1 MKKLLPVVLTILAAS
16 SASATTVD
24 SDDFGKMIQFTVSG
38 YAGSSTL
45 EHFPVLVRLS
55 TGIEGFDYAD
65 AGATAQA
72 AAASLRFADAD
83 GNNLDYEIDTWD
95 SSGTSLVW
103 VSVPEIAGTTTRFF
117 AFYKADSSATL
128 PTVAPTSVWTSA
140 CYVGVWHM
148 NAVEAD
154 ELSVADATGNGLT
167 ATAKAAAAAP
177 TLYADGR
184 APFGNCV
191 KGGSGGLFLPASAL
205 LAWNAEGADT
215 MQDHYSAEFWIDRNA
230 SWQNDIL
237 MATGDAW
244 NTGAEV
250 GLQGY
255 LYGNA
260 HHNAQN
266 NKIPGDAGV
275 WSFVAATWASSGSAA
290 YLFCGSASLN
300 DGAGQFLHENL
311 NRTDTNTDFTQFSL
325 NSYASRSGNGSAYFA
340 GYMDEFRL
348 RRVASSKDWA
358 QAVWASGKAGS
369 TFLAASPVV
378 SLDAGILG
386 GDGVATGVSCTAAT
400 ITGVYVSTD
409 PTSYPAD
416 WTLSTNGVAVRSGS
430 LAALAANGT
439 AEVAL
444 DDLVPD
450 TAYEFVFD
458 VVEGGSSVYS
468 TGSFTTAPL
477 PAPTVSGVGDSTAT
491 ASLAAALSGA
501 SYAAGT
507 VTAVFAPVG
516 AGRSVSV
523 AASFAD
529 GAWTATATTLEADQD
544 YAVTFVVEPSG
555 RASLESPASAPF
567 TTTGTARVAKTS
579 FRWGMEVT
587 VTGYAGAETL
597 ENFPV
602 LVRVPSNVAEKVAS
616 AAGIRFALDDGT
628 LLPHDIELWNPEGV
642 SAIWVSVPSLS
653 GTDTAFR
660 MLWDPVP
667 GADVHGAVSPARV
680 WTSAGY
686 VAVYHFNAQ
695 NADGTYPDASGNG
708 ATAVSV
714 SATVPNAPTTAT
726 LSTNGTPW
734 HFANVGLRVLPEN
747 TAGWTFSS
755 TGYTTEAWLI
765 PTASYNRMFLGDN
778 SNEKG
783 NTMAFSPSQVYVMNG
798 NYDQSSWPADIKDT
812 SVWRFITTAWRYA
825 DADWTTR
832 FYANAEQ
839 RGSWSGKNAVDYTAN
854 GMGLTSGTAGNGSMN
869 YSVDEIRVRRGNSTA
884 DWVQA
889 NYDTQVLG
897 SDFLTY
903 GRPERTQRA
912 TIVLIY

>member
-1 MKKLLPVVLTILAAS
+1 MKRLVLILASFALP
-16 SASATTVD
+16 AAGATVD
-24 SDDFGKMIQFTVSG
+24 SADFGKMIQFTVSG

-45 EHFPVLVRLS
+45 ENFPVLVRLS
-55 TGIEGFDYAD
+55 ASIEGFDYAD

-117 AFYKADSSATL
+117 VFYKPDAGATL
-128 PTVAPTSVWTSA
+128 PAVDPTAVWTSA
-140 CYVGVWHM
+140 GYVGVWHM

-154 ELSVADATGNGLT
+154 GLSVADATGNGLT

-177 TLYADGR
+177 TLVADGR

-191 KGGSGGLFLPASAL
+191 KGGSGGLYLPASAL
-205 LAWNAEGADT
+205 LAWNAEGADK
-215 MQDHYSAEFWIDRNA
+215 MQDHYSAEFWVDRNA

-237 MATGDAW
+237 MSTGDAW

-255 LYGNA
+255 LYGNQ

-275 WSFVAATWASSGSAA
+275 WSFVAATWASSGNAA

-300 DGAGQFLHENL
+300 GGAGAFLHENL

-325 NSYASRSGNGSAYFA
+325 NSYASRSGNGSANFP

-386 GDGVATGVSCTAAT
+386 GDGSATGVSCTTAT

-450 TAYEFVFD
+450 TAYEFSFS
-458 VVEGGSSVYS
+458 VEERGASVYS
-468 TGSFTTAPL
+468 VGSFATAAP
-477 PAPTVSGVGDSTAT
+477 PAPTVSGVGDTTAT
-491 ASLAAALSGA
+491 ATFAATLSGA

-544 YAVTFVVEPSG
+544 YAVTFVVAPSG
-555 RASLESPASAPF
+555 RPTLESPASVPF
-567 TTTGTARVAKTS
+567 TTTGTARVPASS
-579 FRWGMEVT
+579 FSWEMSVT
-587 VTGYAGAETL
+587 ATGYAGSETL
-597 ENFPV
+597 TNFPV
-602 LVRVPSNVAEKVAS
+602 LVRVSPEVAARVS
-616 AAGIRFALDDGT
+616 SPDGIRFALADGT
-628 LLPHDIELWNPEGV
+628 LLPHDVELWNPAGV
-642 SAIWVSVPSLS
+642 SAIWVSVPELS
-653 GTDTAFR
+653 GTDTSFL
-660 MLWDPVP
+660 MLWDPVS
-667 GADVHGAVSPARV
+667 DTVHGAVSPTRV
-680 WTSAGY
+680 WTAAGY

-695 NADGTYPDASGNG
+695 NADGSYPDASGNG
-708 ATAVSV
+708 ATAVAV

-734 HFANVGLRVLPEN
+734 HLANVGLRVLPEN
-747 TAGWTFSS
+747 TTGWTFSS

-778 SNEKG
+778 SNERG

-798 NYDQSSWPADIKDT
+798 NYDQSSWPSGLAG
-812 SVWRFITTAWRYA
+812 SAWRFVTTAWRYA
-825 DADWTTR
+825 AADWNTR

-839 RGSWSGKNAVDYTAN
+839 RSSWSGKNAVDFTAN
-854 GMGLTSGTAGNGSMN
+854 GMGLTSGTGGNGAMN

-884 DWVQA
+884 DWVKA

-897 SDFLTY
+897 SSFLSCSE
-903 GRPERTQRA
+903 PERVQKGTLV
-912 TIVLIY
+912 IFF